1 MQAMLQAAPALKS
14 CSPRVDS
21 TVRII
26 PREPEAVV
34 LCLGGCALG
43 VLAGEALRHE

>member
-26 PREPEAVV
+26 HGNRRRWS
-34 LCLGGCALG
+34 CAWADARWASWPARPF
-43 VLAGEALRHE
+43 VTS